1 MHELLH
7 TNPILHAVYHSMLML
22 PLLYTAYLIMEWL
35 EHKAGERFKHALQE
49 DRRTGPIVGAT
60 FGFIPFCG
68 TTDLAA
74 GLYSGRVISVGTLIA
89 LFLSTSGETLL
100 LSASYPNKMLSV
112 VFLLLIKFVI
122 ACICGFIIDLCLR
135 NKQSDIHIHEL
146 CEEEHCHCEHTN
158 IWLSA
163 LKHTLPVFGYVI
175 TFSLVLS
182 LAELF
187 GAIEAL
193 SSFISAFPALGVVFA
208 ALVGL
213 IPGCASLVML
223 LSLYGSGVI
232 SAAALLAG
240 LFTSVG
246 TGFIVLFKTNKSWK
260 QNIAIILCVFLV
272 GLTASSIF
280 ELTGL
285 LNYL

>member
-7 TNPILHAVYHSMLML
+7 NSPILHNIYHSLRML
-22 PLLYTAYLIMEWL
+22 PLLYAAYLIMEWL
-35 EHKAGERFKHALQE
+35 EHKAGERFKTALQE

-60 FGFIPFCG
+60 IGFIPFCG

-74 GLYSGRVISVGTLIA
+74 GLYSGRVISAGTLIA

-135 NKQSDIHIHEL
+135 SKQPNIHIHAL
-146 CEEEHCHCEHTN
+146 CEEEQCHCERTN

-163 LKHTLPVFGYVI
+163 LKHTLPVFGFVI
-175 TFSLVLS
+175 VFSLVIGI
-182 LAELF
+182 AETF
-187 GAIEAL
+187 GAIEVL
-193 SSFISAFPALGVVFA
+193 SSFINAFPALGVIFA
-208 ALVGL
+208 TVVGL

-223 LSLYGSGVI
+223 LSLFGSGVI
-232 SAAALLAG
+232 SSAALLAG

-246 TGFIVLFKTNKSWK
+246 TGFIVLCKTNKYWK
-260 QNIAIILCVFLV
+260 QNIVIILCVFLIGLVV
-272 GLTASSIF
+272 GSIF

>member
-7 TNPILHAVYHSMLML
+7 TNPILHAVYHSIAML
-22 PLLYTAYLIMEWL
+22 PLLYIAYLIMEWL
-35 EHKAGERFKHALQE
+35 EHKAGKSFKTALQE

-68 TTDLAA
+68 ITDLAA

-112 VFLLLIKFVI
+112 IFLLLIKFVI
-122 ACICGFIIDLCLR
+122 ACICGFVIDLCLR
-135 NKQSDIHIHEL
+135 SKQTDIHIHDL
-146 CEEEHCHCEHTN
+146 CEEERCDCEHTN

-163 LKHTLPVFGYVI
+163 LKHTLPVFGYVVV
-175 TFSLVLS
+175 FSLVIS
-182 LAELF
+182 LAEVF
-187 GAIEAL
+187 GAINVL
-193 SSFISAFPALGVVFA
+193 SSFINTFPALGVIFA
-208 ALVGL
+208 AIVGL
-213 IPGCASLVML
+213 IPGCASLVLL

-232 SAAALLAG
+232 SSAALLAG

-246 TGFIVLFKTNKSWK
+246 TGFIVLCKTNKSWK
-260 QNIAIILCVFLV
+260 QNIAIISCVFLV
-272 GLTASSIF
+272 GLLIGSVF
-280 ELTGL
+280 ELSGL
-285 LNYL
+285 LNYI